1 MQLATVAK
9 QLVKRLLT
17 NACCLVVM
25 YGLLAYAATPPQTF
39 QGLPGTVVL
48 GGGALL
54 AGACTSGNVTITGAQ
69 VGQLVLVAAGAD
81 PQSLLTL
88 GVSVYGY
95 VSSANTVTV
104 RVCAIAAATP
114 NSVTYSVRVMQ

>member
-1 MQLATVAK
+1 MRNRLIAACALG
-9 QLVKRLLT
+9 LVLS
-17 NACCLVVM
+17 
-25 YGLLAYAATPPQTF
+25 LLAYAAIPPAQTF
-39 QGLPGTVVL
+39 QGLPGTVTL

-88 GVSVYGY
+88 GVAVYGY